1 MNNSI
6 LIAIRKSLSTG
17 SLSRLR
23 PFSTASVKVNEEGT
37 QANNVE
43 QGVAIV
49 QERAPLMLSRQLKHL
64 PKSIKSRP
72 AWVENLDTLEEQK
85 LGLVD
90 LHPEVWAVMP
100 RVDLISQNVHWQRM
114 YKHVSYKWMPTRAER
129 VGGGRKPWPQKGL
142 GRARHGSIRSPL
154 FLNGGRAHG
163 PRGPKSYFYMLPYFT
178 RVLGLT
184 STLSVK
190 LTQDDVHI
198 VDSLEIPTDEP
209 QYLEDLVSQRGWGVS
224 VLFVDAPD
232 LMPRNIAVACDKL
245 KHMNLMP
252 AYGLNVFSML
262 KHETLVL
269 TTAAVDHI
277 EEKLLFAL
285 HRTDSREKTKK
296 FRINQQ

>member
-1 MNNSI
+1 MSNSI
-6 LIAIRKSLSTG
+6 LIGIRTILRNGSTNIC
-17 SLSRLR
+17 RH
-23 PFSTASVKVNEEGT
+23 FSAVSGPVKEEGT
-37 QANNVE
+37 LANNEE
-43 QGVAIV
+43 QQVAII
-49 QERAPLMLSRQLKHL
+49 QERGPLILSRQLKYL

-85 LGLVD
+85 LGMVD
-90 LHPEVWAVMP
+90 LHPEVWASMP

-114 YKHVSYKWMPTRAER
+114 YKYVSYKWMPTREER
-129 VGGGRKPWPQKGL
+129 VGGTRKPWPQKGT

-163 PRGPKSYFYMLPYFT
+163 PRGPTSYFYMLPYFT

-190 LTQDDVHI
+190 LSQDDLHI

-224 VLFVDAPD
+224 VLFVDVTD
-232 LMPRNIAVACDKL
+232 LMPRNIAVACDKI

-285 HRTDSREKTKK
+285 HRTDDKEKTKK